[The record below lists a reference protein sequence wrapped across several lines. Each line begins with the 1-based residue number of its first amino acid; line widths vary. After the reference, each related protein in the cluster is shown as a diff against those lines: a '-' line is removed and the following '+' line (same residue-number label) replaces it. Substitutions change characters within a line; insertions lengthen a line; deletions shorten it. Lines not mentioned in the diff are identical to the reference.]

1 MVVPLIIGHR
11 GLPLEYPDNTL
22 DGIVAA
28 ASVCDMVE
36 VDVRRS
42 ADGVLML
49 SHDPVLGDRVIA
61 ETPWEALRDTDLG
74 KGTNPPDLAAV
85 AAACPVPLNLEIKH
99 HPWEPGFDNTYQFPI
114 DVAEAARPGDLV
126 TSFHLGTVAAVR
138 AAKPELRT
146 GFLVPEEGALGA
158 AIEDAVSEGHPV
170 VAPHWSLLADNPDA
184 KILEAHESGIELVVW
199 TVDDPHL
206 ATVLAEAGVHGIITN
221 DPVGLIAQLGEVAGR
236 G

>member
-1 MVVPLIIGHR
+1 MPVPLIIGHR

-42 ADGVLML
+42 ADGVLLL
-49 SHDPVLGDRVIA
+49 SHDPVMGGMVIA
-61 ETPWEALRDTDLG
+61 DTPWEVLRDTDLG
-74 KGTNPPDLAAV
+74 SGKNPPDLESV
-85 AAACPVPLNLEIKH
+85 LVACPVPLNLEIKH

-114 DVAEAARPGDLV
+114 DVAERARPGDLI
-126 TSFHLGTVAAVR
+126 TSFHLGTVAAVHG
-138 AAKPELRT
+138 AMPEIRT
-146 GFLVPEEGALGA
+146 GLIVPEQAVLGS

-170 VAPHWSLLADNPDA
+170 VGAHWSLLLDDA
-184 KILEAHESGIELVVW
+184 EAKVLEAHESGIELVAW

-206 ATVLAEAGVHGIITN
+206 AAVLAAAGVSGIVSN
-221 DPVGLIAQLGEVAGR
+221 DPVALVAHLGEAAGR